1 MILRYPFALGAAFAV
16 TSGIFFGMQ
25 LLIADSDGELKERV
39 KSPPIEMV
47 RVKRDT
53 PPMEK
58 KRELPQKPK
67 TTDEPP
73 PPSMEMSDP
82 GAPGASVAVP
92 IAAPT
97 PQANLNLKAGP
108 NLGAAAVAD
117 SAATPLVRVNPTVP
131 RKAKME
137 GVGGSVLVRFDIGPT
152 GRTQNIVIIEEQPV
166 GYGFGNAVMRAVS
179 RWKYRPKVIDGQGVI
194 QKGLQVRFP
203 FKIESR

>member
-1 MILRYPFALGAAFAV
+1 MIVRYPFALGAAFAV
-16 TSGIFFGMQ
+16 TTGIFFGMQ
-25 LLIADSDGELKERV
+25 RLIADNDGELKERV

-53 PPMEK
+53 PPAEK

-73 PPSMEMSDP
+73 PPAMEMSNP
-82 GAPGASVAVP
+82 GAPGATVSVP
-92 IAAPT
+92 IAAPVPT
-97 PQANLNLKAGP
+97 ANLDLRAGP
-108 NLGAAAVAD
+108 NLGAAPVGDA
-117 SAATPLVRVNPTVP
+117 AATPLVRVNPQMP

-152 GRTQNIVIIEEQPV
+152 GRTENVEIIEEEPL
-166 GYGFGNAVMRAVS
+166 GYGFGNAALRAVQ
-179 RWKYRPKVIDGQGVI
+179 RWKYRPKVIDGEGVI
-194 QKGLQVRFP
+194 QRGLQVRFP